1 VSEKEIRREIL
12 HAIIEC
18 QDRFGETIVGRVD
31 HAARLR
37 DAVFAALFAKGLL
50 RVEEESA

>member
-1 VSEKEIRREIL
+1 MTEKEVRREIL
-12 HAIIEC
+12 YAIIEC

-37 DAVFAALFAKGLL
+37 DAVFAALFARGLL
-50 RVEEESA
+50 RLEEAT